1 MEELERIFK
10 APMIEAYGMTEAS
23 HQMAS
28 NPLPPAG
35 RKPGSVGK
43 GTNVDI
49 GIMDSNGRMLPHGER
64 GEVVIKGKNVV
75 AGYENN
81 PDANAKAFID
91 GWFRTGDEGY
101 IDEDGYLFLTGRLKE
116 VINRGGEKISP
127 REVDEVLLGLPEIAE
142 AVAFA
147 LPHEK
152 LGEDVAVAWPGLAF
166 QHLAID
172 ALDLGRA
179 VAALDS
185 EPGVSRS
192 AELTPALPEALLE
205 ALGPPG
211 IDAVLDLARCKE
223 KDGIRSG

>member
-1 MEELERIFK
+1 MEELERTFK
-10 APMIEAYGMTEAS
+10 VPMIEAYGMTEAS

-28 NPLPPAG
+28 NPLPPG
-35 RKPGSVGK
+35 ERKPGSVGK
-43 GTNVDI
+43 GTNVEI
-49 GIMDSNGRMLPHGER
+49 GIMDSNGRMLPDGER

-116 VINRGGEKISP
+116 IINRGGEKISP
-127 REVDEVLLGLPEIAE
+127 REVDEALLGLPEIAE

-152 LGEDVAVAWPGLAF
+152 LGEDVAVAIVLAEGASVTERDVRQFAADRLADYKVPSKVVIVDEIPKGPTGKVQRVSLAKQLGL
-166 QHLAID
+166 
-172 ALDLGRA
+172 
-179 VAALDS
+179 V
-185 EPGVSRS
+185 
-192 AELTPALPEALLE
+192 
-205 ALGPPG
+205 
-211 IDAVLDLARCKE
+211 
-223 KDGIRSG
+223 